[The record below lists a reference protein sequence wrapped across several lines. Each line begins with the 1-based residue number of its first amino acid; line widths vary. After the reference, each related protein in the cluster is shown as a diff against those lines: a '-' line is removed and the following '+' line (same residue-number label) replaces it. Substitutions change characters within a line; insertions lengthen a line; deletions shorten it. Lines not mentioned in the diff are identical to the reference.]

1 MAAGAGG
8 TSVDK
13 EILELID
20 LISQSNFVEFEL
32 EREGFKIKLVK
43 ANSRGAA
50 DGMSA
55 ATMPQTGALLQAA
68 PAPAPEPLATARS
81 SAPVSSG
88 LHDVKSPLVGTF
100 YRAPSP
106 EAPSFTEVGKSVKS
120 GQVLCIVEAMKLMN
134 EIESDTDGVVEEI
147 LASNG
152 QPVEY
157 GEVLFRIRPGS
168 AR

>member
-1 MAAGAGG
+1 MALGAGG
-8 TSVDK
+8 KSVDK

-43 ANSRGAA
+43 ADSRHPAEGR
-50 DGMSA
+50 GMVTAS
-55 ATMPQTGALLQAA
+55 PVNVPLQAA
-68 PAPAPEPLATARS
+68 PAPLPAPTAHAAATS
-81 SAPVSSG
+81 SSG
-88 LHDVKSPLVGTF
+88 LHEVKSPLVGTF

-106 EAPSFTEVGKSVKS
+106 EAPSFTEVGRAVKA

-134 EIESDTDGVVEEI
+134 EIESDADGVVEEI

-168 AR
+168 AG

>member
-20 LISQSNFVEFEL
+20 LISQSNFVEFEF

-43 ANSRGAA
+43 ADSRGN
-50 DGMSA
+50 SENR
-55 ATMPQTGALLQAA
+55 GAVIAIPASVPLQAA
-68 PAPAPEPLATARS
+68 PASGPVAAAPAASPA
-81 SAPVSSG
+81 SSG
-88 LHDVKSPLVGTF
+88 LHEVKSPLVGTF

-106 EAPSFTEVGKSVKS
+106 EAPSFTEVGRTVKE

>member
-1 MAAGAGG
+1 M
-8 TSVDK
+8 DK

-32 EREGFKIKLVK
+32 QREGFKIKLVK
-43 ANSRGAA
+43 ADSRSSSEGRGMPSSSPAGA
-50 DGMSA
+50 
-55 ATMPQTGALLQAA
+55 PIQAA
-68 PAPAPEPLATARS
+68 PAPAPAAALAP
-81 SAPVSSG
+81 APSSSG
-88 LHDVKSPLVGTF
+88 FHEVKSPLVGTF

-106 EAPSFTEVGKSVKS
+106 EAPSFTEVGRTVKA

-157 GEVLFRIRPGS
+157 GEVL
-168 AR
+168 

>member
-1 MAAGAGG
+1 MATGAGG
-8 TSVDK
+8 TPVDK

-43 ANSRGAA
+43 ADPRSTVEGRGMAA
-50 DGMSA
+50 ASPMSA
-55 ATMPQTGALLQAA
+55 PPQAA
-68 PAPAPEPLATARS
+68 PVPGPVAAAPS
-81 SAPVSSG
+81 SSPSASG
-88 LHDVKSPLVGTF
+88 LHEVKSPLVGTF

-106 EAPSFTEVGKSVKS
+106 EAPSFTEVGRTVKS

-134 EIESDTDGVVEEI
+134 EIESDTDGMVEEI

>member
-8 TSVDK
+8 KSVDK

-43 ANSRGAA
+43 ADSRNLAEGRGAA
-50 DGMSA
+50 TLTPVSS
-55 ATMPQTGALLQAA
+55 PLQ
-68 PAPAPEPLATARS
+68 PAPAHMPTATTHPAA
-81 SAPVSSG
+81 APSSG
-88 LHDVKSPLVGTF
+88 LHEIKSPLVGTF

-106 EAPSFTEVGKSVKS
+106 EAPSFAEVGRTVKA

-134 EIESDTDGVVEEI
+134 EIESDADGVVEEI

-168 AR
+168 AG